1 MLIGGE
7 SHFLLICFSSQ
18 AVFLSLMPCEPA
30 IFIYFAGLQLPH
42 YFIAVH
48 SWLNLLLLCNRIGAL
63 CALYLPAFVAY
74 FSSLLAVNV

>member
-1 MLIGGE
+1 MLCGGE

-18 AVFLSLMPCEPA
+18 AVFLSLMSSESA

-48 SWLNLLLLCNRIGAL
+48 SWLIQLVLCNRIGAQ
-63 CALYLPAFVAY
+63 CALYLPALVAY
-74 FSSLLAVNV
+74 FSSLLAVTV